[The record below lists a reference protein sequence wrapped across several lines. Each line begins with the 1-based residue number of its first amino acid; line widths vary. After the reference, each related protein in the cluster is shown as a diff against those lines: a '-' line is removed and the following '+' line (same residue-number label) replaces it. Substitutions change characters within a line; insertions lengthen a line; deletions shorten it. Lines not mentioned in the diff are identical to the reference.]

1 MRHASWAPAALLVI
15 AVAAPTSAR
24 QLTEARFLEEAL
36 AAHPGIAVKEADA
49 AAAEGH
55 RRQAGV
61 IDNPEFA
68 WGREDPKLPPA
79 QDTFLID
86 WKLPFDGRKHRI
98 SRGDAAVAAAN
109 ADLVA
114 TRLGGR
120 LELRAIYAEWFV
132 AHRRETLLD
141 DHLDRTRR
149 LASWLRARAE
159 EGEAAGV
166 EARRLDLEV
175 EVLER
180 ELATVRANARS
191 RRAAAAVWSTTVT
204 PDVEPHR
211 PKLPPP
217 PTSVDLEGHPSLMAQ
232 SHRVMEAE
240 AEARLQ
246 RRSVQPPSVALGWTE
261 FSADIGSTDGPV
273 FGVSW
278 PVPIFDRNQG
288 NRQAAASEADA
299 ARLKLELKTRRMEQR
314 ARAALASY
322 TDLYPTTKPSTTDDA
337 VGNVS
342 LAVFAAFE
350 AGEASLTDV
359 LDSLRASIA
368 VRMAR
373 LDNLESALAA
383 ERELEAA
390 IGRSILPGGT
400 S

>member
-15 AVAAPTSAR
+15 AAAAPTSAR
-24 QLTEARFLEEAL
+24 QLTEAQYLEEAL

-49 AAAEGH
+49 AAAEGR

-68 WGREDPKLPPA
+68 WGREDPKLPPT
-79 QDTFLID
+79 QDTFIVN

-98 SRGDAAVAAAN
+98 SGGDAAVAASN
-109 ADLVA
+109 ADLIA
-114 TRLGGR
+114 TRLGIR
-120 LELRAIYAEWFV
+120 LELRAIYADWFL

-141 DHLDRTRR
+141 DHLERTRR

-180 ELATVRANARS
+180 ELATARAEARS
-191 RRAAAAVWSTTVT
+191 RRAAAAVWSSSVT
-204 PDVEPHR
+204 AEVQPHR
-211 PKLPPP
+211 PILAPP
-217 PTSVDLEGHPSLMAQ
+217 PTSADLEQHPALKAQ
-232 SHRVMEAE
+232 SHRLAEAE
-240 AEARLQ
+240 AESRLQ
-246 RRSVQPPSVALGWTE
+246 RRSVQPPSIALGWTK

-299 ARLKLELKTRRMEQR
+299 ARAELDLETRRMEQR
-314 ARAALASY
+314 ARAALVSY
-322 TDLYPTTKPSTTDDA
+322 TDLYPTTRPRSSDDTVDQVA
-337 VGNVS
+337 

-359 LDSLRASIA
+359 LDTLRVSIG
-368 VRMAR
+368 VRLAR

-390 IGRSILPGGT
+390 LGRPVLPGG
-400 S
+400 SS

>member
-15 AVAAPTSAR
+15 AAAAPTSAR
-24 QLTEARFLEEAL
+24 ELTEAQFLEDAL
-36 AAHPGIAVKEADA
+36 ARHPGIAVRQAEV
-49 AAAEGH
+49 AAAEGA

-61 IDNPEFA
+61 IDNPELA
-68 WGREDPKLPPA
+68 WGREDPKLPPT
-79 QDTFLID
+79 QDTLVVT
-86 WKLPFDGRKHRI
+86 WKLPFDGRKHRVAG
-98 SRGDAAVAAAN
+98 GDAALAASS

-114 TRLGGR
+114 SRLGIR
-120 LELRAIYAEWFV
+120 LEMRAIYAEWFL
-132 AHRRETLLD
+132 AHRRETLLQ

-180 ELATVRANARS
+180 ELTAVRAEAHS
-191 RRAAAAVWSTTVT
+191 RRAAAAVWSTAVT

-211 PKLPPP
+211 PTLAPP
-217 PTSVDLEGHPSLMAQ
+217 PTSADLEEHPVLRAQ
-232 SHRVMEAE
+232 GHRVMEAE

-246 RRSVQPPSVALGWTE
+246 HRALQPPTVALGWTK

-278 PVPIFDRNQG
+278 PLPVFDRNQG
-288 NRQAAASEADA
+288 NRQAAASEAEA
-299 ARLKLELKTRRMEQR
+299 AQAQLELETRQLEQR

-322 TDLYPTTKPSTTDDA
+322 TDFYSTTRPATSDDA
-337 VGNVS
+337 VNQVA

-350 AGEASLTDV
+350 AGEAGLTDV
-359 LDSLRASIA
+359 LDTLRASIA

-390 IGRSILPGGT
+390 LGRPILPGG
-400 S
+400 SS